1 MKDMY
6 TLDQAWAEAHRLI
19 PAGLE
24 LDPESVARA
33 GYPIY
38 RSPVDRLDYV
48 CDLTARLEVNLHN
61 GNKSINLYI
70 DYESE
75 VNSMND
81 TPIATTAPVNAIATT
96 TPTTTTNN
104 NESEVTNMI
113 DTTITAPVVESIPA
127 DTIAADQAAA
137 IDAIISAIPAPK
149 ADGPIVTEEVA
160 TAVNDIID
168 VLMNET
174 APAEVAPAAPI
185 VKPTAYADF
194 LRGLRSEGNRSSM
207 TARVCESVLGMAFGG
222 YKLMM
227 EEVANASVFLTSKVT
242 KGVHKDIVD
251 AENALYTRLSK
262 VFALAGLLVDRSDL
276 YFCAFHC
283 LQLKRTKA
291 VVNEDGTTT
300 VGTMFSTGKTLTSA
314 CKMIEV
320 LMGMRLD
327 GYVWNE
333 EHEEFR
339 AATEDQRKKF
349 EKQVE
354 KYNEKKNK
362 PAQTS
367 KPQTTKKSETKATQT
382 TKKSAPAKK
391 ATTTNKSKKAA

>member
-1 MKDMY
+1 MKSDN
-6 TLDQAWAEAHRLI
+6 I
-19 PAGLE
+19 
-24 LDPESVARA
+24 
-33 GYPIY
+33 
-38 RSPVDRLDYV
+38 
-48 CDLTARLEVNLHN
+48 
-61 GNKSINLYI
+61 
-70 DYESE
+70 
-75 VNSMND
+75 
-81 TPIATTAPVNAIATT
+81 TT
-96 TPTTTTNN
+96 TPVDTIDTTTQTTTTNDK
-104 NESEVTNMI
+104 ESEVTNMN
-113 DTTITAPVVESIPA
+113 DTITTTAPVTESTTADQTAAAVNAIV
-127 DTIAADQAAA
+127 DTI
-137 IDAIISAIPAPK
+137 
-149 ADGPIVTEEVA
+149 T
-160 TAVNDIID
+160 
-168 VLMNET
+168 
-174 APAEVAPAAPI
+174 API

-207 TARVCESVLGMAFGG
+207 TARVCDSVLGMAFGE

-227 EEVANASVFLTSKVT
+227 DDIVNASVFLTSKVT

-300 VGTMFSTGKTLTSA
+300 AGTMFSTGKTLTGA
-314 CKMIEV
+314 CKMVEV
-320 LMGMRLD
+320 LIGMRLD

-362 PAQTS
+362 PAPAKKVENKSTTAN
-367 KPQTTKKSETKATQT
+367 KGTTTKKSTA
-382 TKKSAPAKK
+382 
-391 ATTTNKSKKAA
+391 NKGKKAA

>member
-1 MKDMY
+1 MKSDN
-6 TLDQAWAEAHRLI
+6 AI
-19 PAGLE
+19 
-24 LDPESVARA
+24 
-33 GYPIY
+33 I
-38 RSPVDRLDYV
+38 
-48 CDLTARLEVNLHN
+48 
-61 GNKSINLYI
+61 
-70 DYESE
+70 
-75 VNSMND
+75 
-81 TPIATTAPVNAIATT
+81 TAPVNTIDTT
-96 TPTTTTNN
+96 TQTTTNNN

-113 DTTITAPVVESIPA
+113 DTTITITPVTESIPA
-127 DTIAADQAAA
+127 DTIAAV
-137 IDAIISAIPAPK
+137 DAIISAIPAPK

-185 VKPTAYADF
+185 IKPTAYADF

-227 EEVANASVFLTSKVT
+227 DDVVNASVFLTSKVS
-242 KGVHKDIVD
+242 KGIHKDIVD

-300 VGTMFSTGKTLTSA
+300 AGTIFSTGKTLTSA

-320 LMGMRLD
+320 LMGMRLA

-333 EHEEFR
+333 GHEEFR

-362 PAQTS
+362 PTQTS
-367 KPQTTKKSETKATQT
+367 KPQATKKPETKATQT
-382 TKKSAPAKK
+382 TKAKSAPAKK
-391 ATTTNKSKKAA
+391 ATTNKSKKAA